1 MIRHMWNK
9 CALVSLALAACG
21 SSHGTTDGGGG
32 GGGGGDGG
40 GDASLSCTLPAISLK
55 VATLAGCDVAGTANG
70 PRDYGLFSNPVNVA
84 IGPSGVTYV
93 ADFDD
98 SLLRKVETD
107 GTVTTL
113 LAIPTF
119 VRPFGLQLSSTGTL
133 WVETDGDDQGNE
145 SITTGTIWQVDPS
158 TGDATVVIRDI
169 GRPRGMALLGSG
181 QIALADY
188 EHHVI
193 ELLDPTQSP
202 PTLTVLAGMMDVPGY
217 AVGTGTAAQFN
228 QPWDIALL
236 QTGDLAVSDAE
247 NHLIRNVT
255 LSGIVTDIAGTPG
268 VPGNADGS
276 LAIASFNEPKGL
288 TTDAQGALY
297 ISEGLGHDVR
307 KLVIGAGSSVQTVAG
322 SGTMGWMDSDDP
334 MQAQFY
340 GVEGLDVSA
349 DGTRIVVADGN
360 VGDDSPFNHVR
371 VISP

>member
-1 MIRHMWNK
+1 MIALMSNQ
-9 CALVSLALAACG
+9 CALVSLVLTACG
-21 SSHGTTDGGGG
+21 SSHATTDGGIGDG
-32 GGGGGDGG
+32 HAGDGG
-40 GDASLSCTLPAISLK
+40 GDAALSCTLPALSLK
-55 VATLAGCDVAGTANG
+55 VATLSGCDVAGTANG

-84 IGPSGVTYV
+84 LGPSGVAYV

-98 SLLRKVETD
+98 GLLRKVETD

-113 LAIPTF
+113 VSRPDF

-133 WVETDGDDQGNE
+133 WVETDGDDQGNL
-145 SITTGTIWQVDPS
+145 SINSGTIWQVDPS
-158 TGDATVVIRDI
+158 TGTATVIVRDI
-169 GRPRGMALLGSG
+169 GRPRGMALLGNG

-193 ELLDPTQSP
+193 ELLDPSQSP
-202 PTLTVLAGMMDVPGY
+202 PTVTVLAGMMDVPGY
-217 AVGTGTAAQFN
+217 AVGTGSAAQFD

-255 LSGIVTDIAGTPG
+255 LAGVVTDIAGMPG
-268 VPGNADGS
+268 VPGTADGS
-276 LAIASFNEPKGL
+276 LAIASFDEPKGL
-288 TTDAQGALY
+288 TTDALGALY
-297 ISEGLGHDVR
+297 ISEGGGHDVR
-307 KLVIGAGSSVQTVAG
+307 KLILGAGASVQTIAG

-334 MQAQFY
+334 MQAQFD
-340 GVEGLDVSA
+340 GVEGLDVSS

-360 VGDDSPFNHVR
+360 VGDGSPFNHVR